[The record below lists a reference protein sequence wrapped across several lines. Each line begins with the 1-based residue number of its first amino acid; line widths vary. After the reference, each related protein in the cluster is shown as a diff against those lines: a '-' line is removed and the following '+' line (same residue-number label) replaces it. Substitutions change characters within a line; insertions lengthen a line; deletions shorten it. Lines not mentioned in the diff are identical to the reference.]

1 MSKPQNFL
9 QTDAEIRR
17 PLSLSLKAK
26 GGASDCERGRF
37 SKDAQRYNPASEKSV
52 TQKTQWP
59 KIDTYPQTIQFSQM
73 NVWRMLAL
81 EENARSRFSMT
92 VRAFVDIRDRRVE
105 IAFSPERV
113 DVG

>member
-1 MSKPQNFL
+1 
-9 QTDAEIRR
+9 
-17 PLSLSLKAK
+17 
-26 GGASDCERGRF
+26 
-37 SKDAQRYNPASEKSV
+37 
-52 TQKTQWP
+52 
-59 KIDTYPQTIQFSQM
+59 M